1 MAGGGGHSA
10 CPAAWAQQNC
20 RYPDWKIPGQK
31 LPCVSQAGS
40 LALTHGAGGEA
51 SGEVST
57 TSLSCSPELSGTLR
71 SDVSHDSHSHF
82 ARVLFPL
89 DFPCTQSFLKESQ
102 EVGNVPVVTLA
113 GIAPG
118 WISQAAKGCPGKE
131 SPQQL
136 LELLSCCHLVFCP
149 PQYHRTH
156 FIAAESVVMNLLV
169 LKILI
174 PVITLLTPPPCSSSR
189 LCGEDRASPA
199 MQVQGDRRIS
209 GGHLPAEAA
218 PGVGA

>member
-1 MAGGGGHSA
+1 MKPVVRFPPLPST
-10 CPAAWAQQNC
+10 AAQS
-20 RYPDWKIPGQK
+20 
-31 LPCVSQAGS
+31 SQ
-40 LALTHGAGGEA
+40 
-51 SGEVST
+51 
-57 TSLSCSPELSGTLR
+57 ELSG
-71 SDVSHDSHSHF
+71 VM
-82 ARVLFPL
+82 FPMTAIPTSL
-89 DFPCTQSFLKESQ
+89 VFSFLWTFPCTQSFLKESQ

-113 GIAPG
+113 RIAPG
-118 WISQAAKGCPGKE
+118 WMSQAAKDCLGKE
-131 SPQQL
+131 GAQQL